1 MEINHPSLLAEK
13 EKTSAALSSV
23 FAAVVLTIFK
33 IIVGLATNSIGIL
46 AEAAHSG
53 LDLVAALVTFIAVRI
68 SDRPADPEH
77 HYGHGKVENFSA
89 LVETL
94 LLLATCVW
102 IIYESLQR
110 LFFKPAEIDPSFWAF
125 LVMVVS
131 IVVDYSR
138 SRILYKAAKKHNSQ
152 ALEADALHFST
163 DIWSSAVVIIGLIA
177 VRISHVNPS
186 WEFLKKADAVAAL
199 VVAGIVVYVSIELGI
214 RTVQGLL
221 DHAPQHLAEHIET
234 SIEAIPGISDCHHV
248 RVRTSGPGLFVDLHI
263 YVDPNQS
270 LKDAHLLAKKA
281 AEVVRHLAPK
291 ADVIVHAEPNPEQ
304 NLAKEQSEPRS

>member
-23 FAAVVLTIFK
+23 AAALVLTIFK
-33 IIVGLATNSIGIL
+33 IIVGLATNSLGIL

-68 SDRPADPEH
+68 SDRPADTEH

-110 LFFKPAEIDPSFWAF
+110 LFFRTAEIDPSFWAF
-125 LVMVVS
+125 LVMGVS

-138 SRILYKAAKKHNSQ
+138 SRILYRAAQKHNSQ

-163 DIWSSAVVIIGLIA
+163 DIWSSAVVILGLIA
-177 VRISHVNPS
+177 VRISQAIPS
-186 WEFLKKADAVAAL
+186 WEFLKKADAIAAL
-199 VVAGIVVYVSIELGI
+199 VVAGIVVYVSLELGI

-221 DHAPQHLAEHIET
+221 DHAPQHLAKHIET
-234 SIEAIPGISDCHHV
+234 SVEEIPGISDCHRV
-248 RVRTSGPGLFVDLHI
+248 RIRTSGPSLFVDLHI

-281 AEVVRHLAPK
+281 AEAVRHLAPR

-304 NLAKEQSEPRS
+304 NLVKEQSEQKS

>member
-33 IIVGLATNSIGIL
+33 IIVGLATNSLGIL

-68 SDRPADPEH
+68 LDKPADPEH

-131 IVVDYSR
+131 ILVDYSR

-163 DIWSSAVVIIGLIA
+163 DIWSSAVVIMGLIA
-177 VRISHVNPS
+177 VRFSQAIPS
-186 WEFLKKADAVAAL
+186 WVFLKKADAVAAL

-221 DHAPQHLAEHIET
+221 DHAPKDLAEHIET
-234 SIEAIPGISDCHHV
+234 SVEAIPGISDCHHV

-304 NLAKEQSEPRS
+304 NLAKEQSEPKS